1 MSWGHKGSKQQGSA
15 PKSLCLFKCVYV
27 YALEANSNQPIRKQ
41 VLNNIIHETERE
53 ASQELSKHKFSTSAV
68 CVVMAQSKETTQG
81 KNQQQ
86 EHLSDASGSNQTD
99 GSQKG
104 STVHEK
110 RAGDRVS
117 KYSEDMQR
125 LQLWSPEP
133 LQTPEFP
140 KCFELTLTMASVT
153 PMLCVVYPVGT
164 PSMSEGH

>member
-1 MSWGHKGSKQQGSA
+1 M
-15 PKSLCLFKCVYV
+15 YV

-53 ASQELSKHKFSTSAV
+53 ASRELSKHKFSTSAV
-68 CVVMAQSKETTQG
+68 CVVMAQSREMTQG

-86 EHLSDASGSNQTD
+86 EHLSDASGSNQTA

-110 RAGDRVS
+110 QAGDRVS

-125 LQLWSPEP
+125 LQL
-133 LQTPEFP
+133 
-140 KCFELTLTMASVT
+140 
-153 PMLCVVYPVGT
+153 
-164 PSMSEGH
+164 